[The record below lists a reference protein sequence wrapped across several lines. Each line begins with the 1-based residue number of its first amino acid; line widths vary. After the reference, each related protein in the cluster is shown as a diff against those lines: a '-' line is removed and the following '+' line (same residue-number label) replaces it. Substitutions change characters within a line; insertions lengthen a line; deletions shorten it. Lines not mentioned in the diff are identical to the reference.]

1 MVEFTERHEKLLE
14 ETNKTVIAIKT
25 ALVGINGEGGLI
37 ERVDTLNN
45 NHNSLEEKHNKLEK
59 RVWLIVGI
67 LAGSGALGSGIYALI
82 QAI

>member
-14 ETNKTVIAIKT
+14 ETNDTVIAIKT
-25 ALVGINGEGGLI
+25 ALVGLNGEGGLI
-37 ERVDTLNN
+37 ERVDTLNS

-59 RVWLIVGI
+59 RVWLVIGVLVGT
-67 LAGSGALGSGIYALI
+67 GALGSGVYALI